1 MNGGLVPLFL
11 LSATLGLMLSFAPT
25 RLTVYGLLGF
35 AVTALLAF
43 FLPLGL
49 SPTVIFVGLWA
60 SMIATAALVYL
71 PVARWSVAILPLC
84 VNAGFWMGTFAAAP
98 DNRVGLALGLLPA
111 LIAFP
116 AKWLIC
122 NKFDIVIKVVASW
135 MIAIA
140 SLSMFVS
147 LLPTPGYK
155 PDHME

>member
-1 MNGGLVPLFL
+1 MNGGLVPLFM
-11 LSATLGLMLSFAPT
+11 LSATLGLMLSFAPN
-25 RLTVYGLLGF
+25 RLTTLGLLGF
-35 AVTALLAF
+35 AAAALLAF
-43 FLPLGL
+43 LVPLGL

-60 SMIATAALVYL
+60 SVIAIAALVYL
-71 PVARWSVAILPLC
+71 PAARWSAAIIPLC
-84 VNAGFWMGTFAAAP
+84 INAGFCMGAYATLSNNWP
-98 DNRVGLALGLLPA
+98 GLALGLLPA
-111 LIAFP
+111 LLGFP

-147 LLPTPGYK
+147 LMPTPGYK